1 MQPDTNST
9 INPDGCMCGWGC
21 VGGGGSLTSDEA
33 LLLGS
38 RDQHQYYLFVL
49 FCVFF
54 FKLSEGPS
62 LSTLSRLS
70 ILVMAPKAGVAFIFF
85 FR

>member
-9 INPDGCMCGWGC
+9 INADGCMCGWGC

-54 FKLSEGPS
+54 FQTFRGPIS
-62 LSTLSRLS
+62 FN
-70 ILVMAPKAGVAFIFF
+70 FIKIEYSSHGTKGRCCFHFF
-85 FR
+85 FH